1 MWLTILSLFLNG
13 LFLLAIIL
21 FITKPEIFNSTIDNQ
36 FKARYNA
43 LQKYYQD
50 EENKLQRQLAT
61 QTREVTDEIF
71 ALRRKLESDINNE
84 VEESRRQRHLEV
96 NRTLEERIAALRD
109 RELRAEEELMRR
121 FEQFKLFY
129 DVQKEE
135 IEQKLE
141 SLKSAESAAV
151 AARIRMYE
159 EANKEKF
166 YMIQIEESDSEEI
179 DELLDILPKLRN
191 PVPLRKALFDIYYRQ
206 PVKDMIYRVVGPDER
221 PSGVYKITFIETGE
235 CYVGQSVDIGSRFM
249 QHIRRGF
256 GIDDI
261 SSSKL
266 YTAMLKYGLHKFK
279 FEVVER
285 CDEELLNE
293 KEKYW
298 ADYFKS
304 REFGFS
310 IKN

>member
-1 MWLTILSLFLNG
+1 MWLTILSIVINVVFLIA
-13 LFLLAIIL
+13 LAAF
-21 FITKPEIFNSTIDNQ
+21 FIKPEIFNSTIDSQ
-36 FKARYNA
+36 FKTRLGA
-43 LQKYYQD
+43 LQKYYQE
-50 EENKLQRQLAT
+50 EENKLQRQLAA
-61 QTREVTDEIF
+61 QTRQVTDEIF
-71 ALRRKLESDINNE
+71 ALRRKLESDINLE
-84 VEESRRQRHLEV
+84 VEESRRQRHLEIS
-96 NRTLEERIAALRD
+96 RTLEERIAALKD
-109 RELRAEEELMRR
+109 KEVRAEEEIMQK
-121 FEQFKLFY
+121 FNQFKLLY
-129 DVQKEE
+129 DVEKEQ
-135 IEQKLE
+135 IENKLA
-141 SLKSAESAAV
+141 SLRSAEAAAV

-166 YMIQIEESDSEEI
+166 YMIQIEESDALEVE
-179 DELLDILPKLRN
+179 ELLDIIPKLRN

-221 PSGVYKITFIETGE
+221 PSGIYKITFLKTGE
-235 CYVGQSVDIGSRFM
+235 CYVGQSVDIASRFM

-256 GIDDI
+256 GVDDLA
-261 SSSKL
+261 SSKL
-266 YTAMLKYGLHKFK
+266 YTAMLKHGLHTFK

-285 CDEELLNE
+285 CEEYLLNE

>member
-1 MWLTILSLFLNG
+1 MWLTIISLVLNG
-13 LFLLAIIL
+13 LFLLAVIL
-21 FITKPEIFNSTIDNQ
+21 FITKPEIFNSTIDAQ
-36 FKARYNA
+36 FKARYDA

-50 EENKLQRQLAT
+50 EENKLQRQLAI

-71 ALRRKLESDINNE
+71 ALRRKLESDINKE

-109 RELRAEEELMRR
+109 KESREEEELMQR
-121 FEQFKLFY
+121 FEQFKLLY

-135 IEQKLE
+135 IEQKLQ
-141 SLKSAESAAV
+141 SLKSAEAAAV

-166 YMIQIEESDSEEI
+166 YTIQIEESDAEEI

-191 PVPLRKALFDIYYRQ
+191 PIPLRKALFDIYYRQ

-221 PSGVYKITFIETGE
+221 PSGIYKITLIETGE
-235 CYVGQSVDIGSRFM
+235 CYIGQSVDIGSRFM

-256 GIDDI
+256 GIDDV

-266 YTAMLKYGLHKFK
+266 YAAMLKHSLHKFK

-285 CDEELLNE
+285 CNEELLNE

>member
-1 MWLTILSLFLNG
+1 MWFTILSIILNG
-13 LFLLAIIL
+13 IFLLTIIL
-21 FITKPEIFNSTIDNQ
+21 FITKPEIFNSTIDTQ
-36 FKARYNA
+36 FKVRRDA
-43 LQKYYQD
+43 LQKYYQT
-50 EENKLQRQLAT
+50 EENKLQKQLAV

-71 ALRRKLESDINNE
+71 ALRRKLESDINDE
-84 VEESRRQRHLEV
+84 VEQSRRQRHLEI
-96 NRTLEERIAALRD
+96 NRTLEERIAALQD
-109 RELRAEEELMRR
+109 KEVRAEEELMQH
-121 FEQFKLFY
+121 FEQFKIMY
-129 DVQKEE
+129 DVEKEQ
-135 IEQKLE
+135 IEKKLE
-141 SLKSAESAAV
+141 SLKSTESAAV

-166 YMIQIEESDSEEI
+166 YMIQVEESDSEEI

-191 PVPLRKALFDIYYRQ
+191 PVPLRKALFDIYFRQ

-235 CYVGQSVDIGSRFM
+235 CYVGQSVDISIRFM

-266 YTAMLKYGLHKFK
+266 YAAMLKYGLHRFK

-285 CDEELLNE
+285 CSEELLNE
-293 KEKYW
+293 KEKY
-298 ADYFKS
+298 
-304 REFGFS
+304 
-310 IKN
+310 